1 MELNLAE
8 LPETGISKI
17 IGLLELVHDNNDKI
31 DVDDLAENLR
41 LDVDDLLPV
50 VKGGEMLGLLK
61 VEKSTVFLT
70 GEGLKLILMKIPERK
85 KEIRKIMLKLDFFKN
100 FVLEITTKKKLN
112 KKDVLKFIKKE
123 MSVKEEEKFIKTI
136 IEWGRYAELFNY
148 TDDDGI
154 FNMVRE

>member
-123 MSVKEEEKFIKTI
+123 LSLKEEEKFIKTI

>member
-1 MELNLAE
+1 MAE
-8 LPETGISKI
+8 LPETGVSRI

-85 KEIRKIMLKLDFFKN
+85 EEIRKIMLKLDFFKN
-100 FVLEITTKKKLN
+100 FVLELTAKKKLN
-112 KKDVLKFIKKE
+112 KKDVLKFMKKE
-123 MSVKEEEKFIKTI
+123 LSVKEEEKFIKTI

-154 FNMVRE
+154 FNIAQE